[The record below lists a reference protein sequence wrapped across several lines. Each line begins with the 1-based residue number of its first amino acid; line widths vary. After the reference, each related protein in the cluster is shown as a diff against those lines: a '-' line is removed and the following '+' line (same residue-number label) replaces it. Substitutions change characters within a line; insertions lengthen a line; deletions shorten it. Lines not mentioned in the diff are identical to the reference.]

1 MAAETVRVLKTG
13 GLVFATFHARRPATP
28 EGPLRHKI
36 VDETHILSEPCAS
49 RPLQRYLYQN
59 REIERLF
66 MGLKIVEL
74 YFLKQGVRE
83 MLLEKRAGGAGVT
96 VPAAT
101 PRTGGRF
108 RIE

>member
-1 MAAETVRVLKTG
+1 
-13 GLVFATFHARRPATP
+13 
-28 EGPLRHKI
+28 